1 MDIKKKDQEKEQ
13 IEKKQGGVY
22 FQFNLPTIEEKKE
35 SIDEKNSPLMK
46 SPSKTTQ
53 KSVGKKEEEEEEE
66 KQKKKEEFERKKYG
80 VRNHV

>member
-1 MDIKKKDQEKEQ
+1 
-13 IEKKQGGVY
+13 
-22 FQFNLPTIEEKKE
+22 
-35 SIDEKNSPLMK
+35 MK

-80 VRNHV
+80 VRSMPIRKDDEVTVLKGNNSISLMPLYGFSRQL